1 MRKYQ
6 YKPGIN
12 WTEIEARVRSGES
25 LNAMAKDYN
34 ISRQAITKRA
44 KKEGWLA
51 SNKKVRLAKKVV
63 ATVTKEK
70 VATDKVALQPFGN
83 YVQKH
88 QKDKPETIDSILGL
102 LRSGNPRKIAV
113 QASGISMD
121 RFMRWMKEDHSFADN
136 IRKAE
141 SMAVADRMQNI
152 AAAGKRGDW
161 KADTWVLERT
171 HREIFGEKESKNNSL
186 AVQININR
194 DTDKES
200 INIST
205 TDTKSVEQ

>member
-12 WTEIEARVRSGES
+12 WTEIEARVRSGEPLLRVS
-25 LNAMAKDYN
+25 KDYD
-34 ISRQAITKRA
+34 ISRQAIIKRSR
-44 KKEGWLA
+44 KEGWLD
-51 SNKKVRLAKKVV
+51 SNKKIRLAEKVV
-63 ATVTKEK
+63 TGVTKEK
-70 VATDKVALQPFGN
+70 SVTLKSVPKPFSK
-83 YVQKH
+83 YIQKH
-88 QKDKPETIDSILGL
+88 AKDKPETIDSILGL

-121 RFMRWMKEDHSFADN
+121 SFMRWLKENQSFADN
-136 IRKAE
+136 VRKAE

-152 AAAGKRGDW
+152 ANAGKRGDW